1 MEEKKHA
8 NIEPLVETD
17 MKEEIPHELFAE
29 KKEDIEMINKKVHD
43 GGEAEIPPLQPE
55 DFEDPTVDD

>member
-1 MEEKKHA
+1 MDEKKH
-8 NIEPLVETD
+8 NIDPLEETD

-29 KKEDIEMINKKVHD
+29 KKDDLNALNKKVHD

-55 DFEDPTVDD
+55 DFEDPTADD